1 MKNVLFGLL
10 AINSA
15 LILNSNSPKEHYSI
29 TLLESTNK
37 DIDTTEKVDSLI
49 VENVMSVEIDSID
62 SIDILLDAII
72 QVESRGDSTAIG
84 DGGSAVGVLQIWPIM
99 VEEINRILE
108 TQGSDIRYDYN
119 DRYDVKKSIEMFHIW
134 RNYHHPESSWEEIA
148 RCWNGGPNGM
158 YLNTTVYY
166 WTKVE
171 KQLNSC
177 QI

>member
-15 LILNSNSPKEHYSI
+15 LILNSNSPKEHNPI
-29 TLLESTNK
+29 NIAETIDK
-37 DIDTTEKVDSLI
+37 DTTKVVDTFI
-49 VENVMSVEIDSID
+49 VENMATETDSID
-62 SIDILLDAII
+62 LLLDAII

-84 DGGSAVGVLQIWPIM
+84 DRGWAVGILQIWPIM
-99 VEEINRILE
+99 VREVNRILE
-108 TQGSDIRYDYN
+108 KQGIDKQFGYT

-134 RNYHHPESSWEEIA
+134 REYYHPESSWEEIA

-158 YLNTTVYY
+158 HLNTTVYY

-171 KQLNSC
+171 KQLNS
-177 QI
+177 